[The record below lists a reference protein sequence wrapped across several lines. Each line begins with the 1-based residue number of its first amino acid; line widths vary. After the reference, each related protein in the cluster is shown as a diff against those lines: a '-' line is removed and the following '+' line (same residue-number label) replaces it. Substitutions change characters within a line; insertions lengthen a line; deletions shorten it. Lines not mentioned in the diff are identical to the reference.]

1 MVELTESE
9 KKIRTY
15 LVGAFFILFTV
26 FLIGIL
32 WLTRNP
38 LETVTYTL
46 SYAAGLSMIVLPC
59 TFPLVFIIVPLSMG
73 EGHKKGLL
81 MALLFSLGL
90 IITLSLYGVFVAWGG
105 KIFGLQRITTIMYL
119 IAGSLAWV
127 FGLAELGLINI
138 KIPTYGGATPQVIT
152 RQGDYLKALL
162 LGLFLGNAGLA
173 CPNPA
178 TYVIL
183 THIAAQGNLL
193 YGAALQAVNGVG
205 RTLPLIALSILGIL
219 GVNAT
224 EGLLKRKDAIEK
236 AMGWGLVF
244 VGAFII
250 VFGLFGHLWFV
261 NTPVHS
267 GWSRWFAAT
276 AGGGAA
282 EYECCIE
289 PPCSECLM
297 TDHCG
302 EVGKCICRIHV
313 EEGELEKVCN
323 ECKIGLAQG
332 DGIAEKA
339 ERTQNP
345 AFATLIGLIL
355 LPIGWYYIKNRG
367 SEEEDN

>member
-9 KKIRTY
+9 KKLRIY
-15 LVGAFFILFTV
+15 LVGAFFILFTI

-38 LETVTYTL
+38 METVTYTL

-73 EGHKKGLL
+73 EGYKKGLS

-90 IITLSLYGVFVAWGG
+90 IITLALYGVFVAWGG
-105 KIFGLQRITTIMYL
+105 QIFGLKRITTIMYL

-127 FGLAELGLINI
+127 FGLAELGLISL
-138 KIPTYGGATPQVIT
+138 KIPTYGGATPQFIT
-152 RQGDYLKALL
+152 RQGDYLKALF

-183 THIAAQGNLL
+183 TYIAASESLV
-193 YGAALQAVNGVG
+193 YGAAMQAVNGIG
-205 RTLPLIALSILGIL
+205 RTVPLIALSILGIL

-224 EGLLKRKDAIEK
+224 NALVRRKDMIEK
-236 AMGWGLVF
+236 WMGWGLVF

-250 VFGLFGHLWFV
+250 VFGLFGHLWFL
-261 NTPVHS
+261 NTPVHA
-267 GWSRWFAAT
+267 GWTRWFGRT
-276 AGGGAA
+276 VGTGAA
-282 EYECCIE
+282 EYECCVE
-289 PPCSECLM
+289 PPCMECLR

-302 EVGKCICRIHV
+302 EVGKCICRAHV

-332 DGIAEKA
+332 KGIIEMVEK
-339 ERTQNP
+339 TQNP
-345 AFATLIGLIL
+345 AFATLVGLIV
-355 LPIGWYYIKNRG
+355 LPIGWYYLKNRG